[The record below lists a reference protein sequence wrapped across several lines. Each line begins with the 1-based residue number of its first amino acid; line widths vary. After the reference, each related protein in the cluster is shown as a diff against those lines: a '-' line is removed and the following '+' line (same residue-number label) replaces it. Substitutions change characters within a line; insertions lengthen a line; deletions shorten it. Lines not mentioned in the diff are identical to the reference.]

1 MTNMTVAGYQFDP
14 DMAMMLAEKAAIV
27 LGILLVTWVLAKA
40 AKWAFAKL
48 VDTIAFFRRGTSSGE
63 SVGMMLGRVV
73 SLLVWLFGLVAVL
86 NVLNLG
92 SVTGPVETML
102 TSVLDFVPNL
112 IGAGIIFFVGSMIAK
127 IVKELVET
135 AMMTVDLDKWANKG
149 GVETVTGNATIS
161 KTIGTIVYVL
171 IIIPVAVAA
180 LQALQIESI
189 SAPLVN
195 MLTIILNSIPNIIG
209 AAIILGL
216 GYVLAR
222 WVANLVHDILPGLGV
237 DRSVG
242 ALGILPDGTSVSSI
256 TAKIAMVAIMLISAI
271 AATRL
276 LQFPELTNL
285 VNEVLE
291 LGGKVIFGGVIIAI
305 GLLVAN
311 MLSGLVSGASGGG
324 MGANIV
330 RYATIIL
337 FVAMGLKYMGI
348 ADTIIEMSFGALV
361 IGSAAAFAL
370 AFGLG
375 GKDAAATI
383 LADIHINPT
392 TPPKPAAA
400 MTADIVTR
408 AAVKKAPVKKAPA
421 KKVVKK
427 PIAKKAPLRK

>member
-1 MTNMTVAGYQFDP
+1 MTNMAIAGYQFDP
-14 DMAMMLAEKAAIV
+14 DMAMILAEKGAMVI
-27 LGILLVTWVLAKA
+27 GILLVTWLLAKA

-48 VDTIAFFRRGTSSGE
+48 VDTISFFQRGTSSGE
-63 SVGMMLGRVV
+63 SIGMMLGRVV
-73 SLLVWLFGLVAVL
+73 SLLVWLFGLVAIL
-86 NVLNLG
+86 NVLSLG
-92 SVTGPVETML
+92 SVTGPVESML

-112 IGAGIIFFVGSMIAK
+112 IGAAIIFFVGSMIAK

-135 AMMTVDLDKWANKG
+135 AMMTIDLDKWANKG
-149 GVETVTGNATIS
+149 GIETVTGNATIS

-195 MLTIILNSIPNIIG
+195 MLTVILDSIPNIIG

-222 WVANLVHDILPGLGV
+222 WVANLVQDILPGLGI

-242 ALGILPDGTSVSSI
+242 ALGVLPEGTSLSSI
-256 TAKIAMVAIMLISAI
+256 TAKVAMVAIVLISAI

-330 RYATIIL
+330 RYATIVL

-348 ADTIIEMSFGALV
+348 ADSIIEMSFGALV
-361 IGSAAAFAL
+361 IGGAAAFAL

-375 GKDAAATI
+375 GKDTAARV
-383 LADIHINPT
+383 LADIRNNPP
-392 TPPKPAAA
+392 TPVKPVAVKPAATMA
-400 MTADIVTR
+400 
-408 AAVKKAPVKKAPA
+408 AAVVTP
-421 KKVVKK
+421 VVKK
-427 PIAKKAPLRK
+427 PVVKKTPSRK

>member
-14 DMAMMLAEKAAIV
+14 DLAMILAEKAAMV
-27 LGILLVTWVLAKA
+27 LGILLVTWILAKA

-48 VDTIAFFRRGTSSGE
+48 VDQIGFFRRGTSSGE

-73 SLLVWLFGLVAVL
+73 SLLVWLFGLVAIL

-92 SVTGPVETML
+92 SVTGPVEALL

-127 IVKELVET
+127 IVRELVET

-189 SAPLVN
+189 STPLVN
-195 MLTIILNSIPNIIG
+195 MLTVILNAIPNIIG

-216 GYVLAR
+216 GYVLAK
-222 WVANLVHDILPGLGV
+222 WVANLVQDILPGLGV
-237 DRSVG
+237 DRSVA
-242 ALGILPDGTSVSSI
+242 ALGVLPEGTTVSSV
-256 TAKIAMVAIMLISAI
+256 TAKVAMVAIMLISAI

-291 LGGKVIFGGVIIAI
+291 LGSKVIFGGIIIAI

-311 MLSGLVSGASGGG
+311 MLSALVAGASGGG

-337 FVAMGLKYMGI
+337 FAAMGLKYMGI
-348 ADTIIEMSFGALV
+348 ADSIIEMSFGALV
-361 IGSAAAFAL
+361 VGGAAAFAL

-375 GKDAAATI
+375 GKDQAAKV
-383 LADIHINPT
+383 LADIRNNPP
-392 TPPKPAAA
+392 TPAKPVVAKSVAA
-400 MTADIVTR
+400 VTV
-408 AAVKKAPVKKAPA
+408 AVKKPV
-421 KKVVKK
+421 
-427 PIAKKAPLRK
+427 AKKAPSPK

>member
-1 MTNMTVAGYQFDP
+1 MTNMAIAGYQFDP
-14 DMAMMLAEKAAIV
+14 DMAMILAEKGAMVI
-27 LGILLVTWVLAKA
+27 GILLVTWLLAKA

-48 VDTIAFFRRGTSSGE
+48 VDTIGFFQRGTSSGE

-73 SLLVWLFGLVAVL
+73 SLLVWLFGLVAIL

-92 SVTGPVETML
+92 SVTGPVESML

-127 IVKELVET
+127 IVRELVET
-135 AMMTVDLDKWANKG
+135 AMMTVDLDRWANKG

-189 SAPLVN
+189 STPLVN
-195 MLTIILNSIPNIIG
+195 MLTVILNAIPNIIG

-216 GYVLAR
+216 GYVLAK
-222 WVANLVHDILPGLGV
+222 WVANLIQDILPGLGI
-237 DRSVG
+237 DRSVA
-242 ALGILPDGTSVSSI
+242 ALGIMPEGTTVSSV
-256 TAKIAMVAIMLISAI
+256 TAKVAMVAIMLISAI

-276 LQFPELTNL
+276 LQFPELTDL

-291 LGGKVIFGGVIIAI
+291 LGGKVIFGGIIIAI

-337 FVAMGLKYMGI
+337 FAAMGLKYMGI
-348 ADTIIEMSFGALV
+348 ADSIIEMSFGALV
-361 IGSAAAFAL
+361 VGGAAAFAL

-375 GKDAAATI
+375 GKDTAAKV
-383 LADIHINPT
+383 LADIRNNPS
-392 TPPKPAAA
+392 TPVKPVAVKPATAMPAAA
-400 MTADIVTR
+400 V
-408 AAVKKAPVKKAPA
+408 VAP
-421 KKVVKK
+421 VVKK
-427 PIAKKAPLRK
+427 PVVKKTPSPK

>member
-1 MTNMTVAGYQFDP
+1 MTNLAIAGYQFDP
-14 DMAMMLAEKAAIV
+14 DMAMVLAEKAAMV

-48 VDTIAFFRRGTSSGE
+48 VDTIGFFQRGTSSGE
-63 SVGMMLGRVV
+63 SIGMMLGRVV
-73 SLLVWLFGLVAVL
+73 SLLVWLFGLVAIL
-86 NVLNLG
+86 NVLSLG
-92 SVTGPVETML
+92 SVTGPVESML

-112 IGAGIIFFVGSMIAK
+112 IGAAIIFFVGSMIAK

-135 AMMTVDLDKWANKG
+135 SMMTIDLDKWANKG
-149 GVETVTGNATIS
+149 GIETVTGNAAIS
-161 KTIGTIVYVL
+161 KTIGTIVYVM

-189 SAPLVN
+189 STPLVN
-195 MLTIILNSIPNIIG
+195 MLTVILDSIPNIIG

-222 WVANLVHDILPGLGV
+222 WVANLVQDVLPGLGV

-242 ALGILPDGTSVSSI
+242 ALGVLPEGTSLSSI

-330 RYATIIL
+330 RYATIVL
-337 FVAMGLKYMGI
+337 FAAMGLKYMGI
-348 ADTIIEMSFGALV
+348 ADSIIEMSFGALV
-361 IGSAAAFAL
+361 IGGAAAFAL

-375 GKDAAATI
+375 GKDTAAKV
-383 LADIHINPT
+383 LADIRNNPP
-392 TPPKPAAA
+392 TPVKPVAVKPAATMPA
-400 MTADIVTR
+400 
-408 AAVKKAPVKKAPA
+408 AAVKP
-421 KKVVKK
+421 VVKK
-427 PIAKKAPLRK
+427 SAVKKTPSPK

>member
-1 MTNMTVAGYQFDP
+1 MTIAGYEFDP
-14 DMAMMLAEKAAIV
+14 DLAMILAQKAGMV
-27 LGILLVTWVLAKA
+27 LGIVLVTWILAKA

-48 VDTIAFFRRGTSSGE
+48 VDQISFFRRDTSSGE
-63 SVGMMLGRVV
+63 SVGMMLGRIV
-73 SLLVWLFGLVAVL
+73 SLLVWLFGLVAIL
-86 NVLNLG
+86 NVLELG
-92 SVTGPVETML
+92 SVTGPVEALL

-127 IVKELVET
+127 IVRELVET

-189 SAPLVN
+189 STPLVN
-195 MLTIILNSIPNIIG
+195 MLTVILNAIPNIIG

-216 GYVLAR
+216 GYVLAK
-222 WVANLVHDILPGLGV
+222 WVANLVQDILPGLGI
-237 DRSVG
+237 DRSVA
-242 ALGILPDGTSVSSI
+242 ALGVMPEGTTVSSV
-256 TAKIAMVAIMLISAI
+256 TAKVAMVAIMLISAI

-285 VNEVLE
+285 VNEVLA
-291 LGGKVIFGGVIIAI
+291 LGSKVIFGGVIIAI

-337 FVAMGLKYMGI
+337 FAAMGLKYMGI
-348 ADTIIEMSFGALV
+348 ADSIIEMSFGALV
-361 IGSAAAFAL
+361 VGGAAAFAL

-375 GKDAAATI
+375 GKDTAARV
-383 LADIHINPT
+383 LANIRNNPP
-392 TPPKPAAA
+392 TPVKPVAVKPATA
-400 MTADIVTR
+400 MP
-408 AAVKKAPVKKAPA
+408 AAVVTP
-421 KKVVKK
+421 VVKK
-427 PIAKKAPLRK
+427 PVAKKAPSRK

>member
-1 MTNMTVAGYQFDP
+1 MTNMTIAGYRFDP
-14 DMAMMLAEKAAIV
+14 DMAMILAEKAAIV
-27 LGILLVTWVLAKA
+27 LGILVLTWVLAKA

-48 VDTIAFFRRGTSSGE
+48 VDTISFFRRGTSSGE

-73 SLLVWLFGLVAVL
+73 SLLVWLFGLVAIL
-86 NVLNLG
+86 NVLSLG
-92 SVTGPVETML
+92 SVTGPVENML

-161 KTIGTIVYVL
+161 RTIGTIVYVL

-195 MLTIILNSIPNIIG
+195 MLTVILNAIPNIIG

-222 WVANLVHDILPGLGV
+222 WVANLVQDVLPGLGV
-237 DRSVG
+237 DRSVA
-242 ALGILPDGTSVSSI
+242 ALGVLPEGTTVSSV
-256 TAKIAMVAIMLISAI
+256 TSKVAMVAIMLISAI

-285 VNEVLE
+285 VNEVLG

-311 MLSGLVSGASGGG
+311 MLSGIVSGAAGGG

-330 RYATIIL
+330 RYATIVL

-348 ADTIIEMSFGALV
+348 ADSIIEMSFGALV
-361 IGSAAAFAL
+361 IGGAAAFAL

-375 GKDAAATI
+375 GKDAASKV
-383 LADIHINPT
+383 LAEIQTNP
-392 TPPKPAAA
+392 PAPKPRAA
-400 MTADIVTR
+400 MTADIVVR
-408 AAVKKAPVKKAPA
+408 SAAARAPVKKAPVGTA
-421 KKVVKK
+421 VKK
-427 PIAKKAPLRK
+427 PAAKKTPTPK

>member
-1 MTNMTVAGYQFDP
+1 MLMTNMTVAGYQFDP
-14 DMAMMLAEKAAIV
+14 DMAMILAEKAAMV

-48 VDTIAFFRRGTSSGE
+48 VDTISFFRRGTSSGE

-73 SLLVWLFGLVAVL
+73 SLLVWLFGLVAIL

-92 SVTGPVETML
+92 SVTGPVENML

-149 GVETVTGNATIS
+149 GVETVTGNSTIS

-189 SAPLVN
+189 STPLVN
-195 MLTIILNSIPNIIG
+195 MLTVILNAIPNIIG

-222 WVANLVHDILPGLGV
+222 WVANLVQDILPGLGI
-237 DRSVG
+237 DRSVA
-242 ALGILPDGTSVSSI
+242 ALGVLPDGTTVSSI
-256 TAKIAMVAIMLISAI
+256 TSKVAMVAIMLISAI

-285 VNEVLE
+285 VNEVLG
-291 LGGKVIFGGVIIAI
+291 LGSKVIFGGVVIAI

-311 MLSGLVSGASGGG
+311 MLSSIVSGASGAG

-337 FVAMGLKYMGI
+337 FAAMGLTYMGI
-348 ADTIIEMSFGALV
+348 APSIIEMSFGALV
-361 IGSAAAFAL
+361 IGGAAAFAL

-375 GKDAAATI
+375 GKDQAAKV
-383 LADIHINPT
+383 LADIRNTPSTPGKPVVAKPVPT
-392 TPPKPAAA
+392 MSAAA
-400 MTADIVTR
+400 VKTVAKKP
-408 AAVKKAPVKKAPA
+408 AVKKASSPK
-421 KKVVKK
+421 
-427 PIAKKAPLRK
+427 